1 MTGEEIECKK
11 RYQSF
16 LITCCANVLFFI
28 ARINPILSK
37 IILDFLFF
45 PLKMIR
51 RFINAKFF

>member
-11 RYQSF
+11 DISP
-16 LITCCANVLFFI
+16 LITCYANVLFFI

-45 PLKMIR
+45 YVKMIR
-51 RFINAKFF
+51 RFINTEFF